1 MNGSSRI
8 QTVPIRTFSNEVAP
22 LASNA
27 LDRWVLRRIQHS
39 IISARLRFQLWDGF
53 ELRPPDGS
61 EPTATIVIKNR
72 RALLAWIAD
81 PELNFAEAY
90 MFGAVEVRGDLVAML
105 EAVYRAW
112 PVTTHRESWLRKG
125 ANTLRAARENVHS
138 HYDLGNDFY
147 RLWLDRQMLYTCA
160 YFPTADAALEDAQI
174 AKMDLV
180 CRKLRLR
187 PGDRVFEAGCGWGAL
202 ALHMAK
208 HYGVHVRA
216 FNISPSQIAFARERA
231 AREGLTGRAE
241 FIEDDYR
248 NISGACD
255 AFVSVGML
263 EHVGLPDF
271 PALGD
276 VINRTL
282 VKDGRGL
289 LHFIGRNRPSPL
301 NPWIRRRIFPGAYPP
316 TLREVSE
323 HVLEPH
329 DLSVT
334 DIENIRLHYAKTID
348 HWLHRFEAS
357 AGAIAG
363 MFDDTFVRAW
373 RMYLAGSRAAF
384 TTGSM
389 QLFQVVF
396 ARGAS
401 SAIPWIRVT
410 S

>member
-53 ELRPPDGS
+53 ELRPQGS
-61 EPTATIVIKNR
+61 APVATIVIKNR

-187 PGDRVFEAGCGWGAL
+187 PGDRVF
-202 ALHMAK
+202 
-208 HYGVHVRA
+208 
-216 FNISPSQIAFARERA
+216 
-231 AREGLTGRAE
+231 
-241 FIEDDYR
+241 
-248 NISGACD
+248 
-255 AFVSVGML
+255 
-263 EHVGLPDF
+263 
-271 PALGD
+271 
-276 VINRTL
+276 
-282 VKDGRGL
+282 
-289 LHFIGRNRPSPL
+289 
-301 NPWIRRRIFPGAYPP
+301 
-316 TLREVSE
+316 
-323 HVLEPH
+323 
-329 DLSVT
+329 
-334 DIENIRLHYAKTID
+334 
-348 HWLHRFEAS
+348 
-357 AGAIAG
+357 
-363 MFDDTFVRAW
+363 
-373 RMYLAGSRAAF
+373 
-384 TTGSM
+384 
-389 QLFQVVF
+389 
-396 ARGAS
+396 
-401 SAIPWIRVT
+401 
-410 S
+410 

>member
-1 MNGSSRI
+1 
-8 QTVPIRTFSNEVAP
+8 
-22 LASNA
+22 
-27 LDRWVLRRIQHS
+27 
-39 IISARLRFQLWDGF
+39 
-53 ELRPPDGS
+53 
-61 EPTATIVIKNR
+61 
-72 RALLAWIAD
+72 
-81 PELNFAEAY
+81 

-147 RLWLDRQMLYTCA
+147 RLWLDREMLYTCA
-160 YFPTADAALEDAQI
+160 YFPTPDAALEDAQI

-271 PALGD
+271 PALGRRHRSHAGERRPRAAALHRPQPAVAAQPVD
-276 VINRTL
+276 PPADLSRRVSANAS
-282 VKDGRGL
+282 RGV
-289 LHFIGRNRPSPL
+289 RARARAARPL
-301 NPWIRRRIFPGAYPP
+301 GHRRREHPP
-316 TLREVSE
+316 ALREDDRSLAAPLRGVGRRRS
-323 HVLEPH
+323 PAC
-329 DLSVT
+329 ST
-334 DIENIRLHYAKTID
+334 TPS
-348 HWLHRFEAS
+348 S
-357 AGAIAG
+357 ARGGCTSPARG
-363 MFDDTFVRAW
+363 PRSRPDRCSSSRW
-373 RMYLAGSRAAF
+373 CSRAARPAPSH
-384 TTGSM
+384 GY
-389 QLFQVVF
+389 V
-396 ARGAS
+396 
-401 SAIPWIRVT
+401 
-410 S
+410 

>member
-1 MNGSSRI
+1 MNGSSRM
-8 QTVPIRTFSNEVAP
+8 QTVPIRTFSNAVAP
-22 LASNA
+22 LASTA
-27 LDRWVLRRIQHS
+27 LDRWVLRRIQQS

-53 ELRPPDGS
+53 ELRPPDRS
-61 EPTATIVIKNR
+61 EPIATIVINNR

-112 PVTTHRESWLRKG
+112 PVTTHRESRLRKG
-125 ANTLRAARENVHS
+125 ANTVRAARENVHR

-147 RLWLDRQMLYTCA
+147 RLWLDLEMLYTCA
-160 YFPTADAALEDAQI
+160 YFPTPDAALEDAQF

-231 AREGLTGRAE
+231 AREGLTDRAE

-248 NISGACD
+248 NISGECD

-263 EHVGLPDF
+263 EHVGLPD
-271 PALGD
+271 L
-276 VINRTL
+276 
-282 VKDGRGL
+282 
-289 LHFIGRNRPSPL
+289 
-301 NPWIRRRIFPGAYPP
+301 P
-316 TLREVSE
+316 TL
-323 HVLEPH
+323 
-329 DLSVT
+329 
-334 DIENIRLHYAKTID
+334 
-348 HWLHRFEAS
+348 
-357 AGAIAG
+357 G
-363 MFDDTFVRAW
+363 
-373 RMYLAGSRAAF
+373 
-384 TTGSM
+384 
-389 QLFQVVF
+389 
-396 ARGAS
+396 
-401 SAIPWIRVT
+401 RV
-410 S
+410 

>member
-1 MNGSSRI
+1 MSASRS
-8 QTVPIRTFSNEVAP
+8 QTYPARTFSNELAP

-27 LDRWVLRRIQHS
+27 LDRWLLRRIQRS

-61 EPTATIVIKNR
+61 EAIATVVIKNR

-112 PVTTHRESWLRKG
+112 PVTTHHESWLRKG

-147 RLWLDRQMLYTCA
+147 RLWLDREMLYTCA
-160 YFPTADAALEDAQI
+160 YFPTPEAALEEAQI

-202 ALHMAK
+202 ALHMAR
-208 HYGVHVRA
+208 HYGVQVRA

-248 NISGACD
+248 NISGECD

-271 PALGD
+271 PTLGR
-276 VINRTL
+276 VIDRTL
-282 VKDGRGL
+282 VSDGRGL
-289 LHFIGRNRPSPL
+289 LHFIGRNQPSTL

-329 DLSVT
+329 DFSVT
-334 DIENIRLHYAKTID
+334 DVENIRLHYAKTID
-348 HWLHRFEAS
+348 HWMHRFEAA
-357 AGAIAG
+357 AGTIAG

-396 ARGAS
+396 ARGGS

>member
-1 MNGSSRI
+1 
-8 QTVPIRTFSNEVAP
+8 
-22 LASNA
+22 
-27 LDRWVLRRIQHS
+27 
-39 IISARLRFQLWDGF
+39 
-53 ELRPPDGS
+53 
-61 EPTATIVIKNR
+61 
-72 RALLAWIAD
+72 
-81 PELNFAEAY
+81 